1 MIGAVVISRQDKA
14 PGAIK
19 GWKKPGLPAPLV
31 DRSTWEVMKRRSL
44 MICGGVLLV
53 GALAAAFVTRS
64 SWMGTGASAQG
75 PQKPR
80 VVSVEVAKA
89 ERKPVPVDVDSI
101 GTVTPISSVALKS
114 RIETTIVAVHFEDGA
129 KVNEGDLLFTLDARQ
144 IDAQIEQAEGMLA
157 RDRAL
162 LEGAQRDLKRFS
174 DLIGK
179 GATTQVNVDNAKT
192 QADTLIGTIKA
203 DQSALDNLKVQKS
216 YTTIRAPFA
225 GRISAANVKVGNF
238 VRPADLAPL
247 ATINQMAPVYVTF
260 AIPQRVLVD
269 LREAMATSSSRVIA
283 TIPGHQK
290 SEDGKVAMVENTVD
304 STTGMVTVRG
314 IMDNANETLWPG
326 ILVNTKLIVR
336 VEDGVTV
343 PSAAVQRS
351 QNGNYVYVV
360 VDGKAHVQPVEIS
373 RTFQG
378 LSVAAKGLSGGE
390 DVIVD
395 GQLLLSEGTL
405 VAARARKA
413 GA

>member
-1 MIGAVVISRQDKA
+1 M
-14 PGAIK
+14 
-19 GWKKPGLPAPLV
+19 KK
-31 DRSTWEVMKRRSL
+31 RSL
-44 MICGGVLLV
+44 IICAAVLVV
-53 GALAAAFVTRS
+53 GALIAAFVMRS
-64 SWMGTGASAQG
+64 AWMGTGASAQG
-75 PQKPR
+75 PQRPR
-80 VVSVEVAKA
+80 TVSVELAKA

-114 RIETTIVAVHFEDGA
+114 RLETTIVAVHFEDGA
-129 KVNEGDLLFTLDARQ
+129 KVNQGDLLFTLDSRQ

-157 RDRAL
+157 KDQAQL
-162 LEGAQRDLKRFS
+162 AGAERDLKRFN

-192 QADTLIGTIKA
+192 QADILTGTIKA
-203 DQSALDNLKVQKS
+203 DQAALDNLKVQKS
-216 YTTIRAPFA
+216 FTTIRAPFS
-225 GRISAANVKVGNF
+225 GRISVANVKVGNF
-238 VRPADLAPL
+238 VRPADTAPL
-247 ATINQMAPVYVTF
+247 AVINQMAPVYVTF

-269 LREAMATSSSRVIA
+269 LRDAMSSGSSKVIA

-314 IMDNANETLWPG
+314 IMNNASETLWPG
-326 ILVNTKLIVR
+326 ILVNTKLVVR

-343 PSAAVQRS
+343 PTAAVQRS
-351 QNGNYVYVV
+351 QGGNYVFVV
-360 VDGKAHVQPVEIS
+360 RDGKAHVQPVTVS

-378 LSVAAKGLSGGE
+378 LSVIASGLSGGE
-390 DVIVD
+390 DVVVD

-405 VAARARKA
+405 VAPRGPKA